1 HNAVVPPVSAG
12 ELLKLE
18 TASAAAAEASATRM
32 VTVTGR
38 ILNEKGAPLVG
49 ATVFRK
55 GTHFGAS
62 TDANG
67 NYALR
72 VPAAEAASTTLQY
85 GYAGY
90 HDREVAASEV
100 APAGVSLQPRVEKRK
115 HWLFF

>member
-1 HNAVVPPVSAG
+1 
-12 ELLKLE
+12 
-18 TASAAAAEASATRM
+18 M

-38 ILNEKGAPLVG
+38 ILNEKGLPLAG

-72 VPAAEAASTTLQY
+72 VPAAEAATATLQY

-90 HDREVAASEV
+90 NDREVAASE
-100 APAGVSLQPRVEKRK
+100 APQSGVSLQPRAGKRK